1 MKANPGGEIAPD
13 EIIGRDRLIERL
25 WRILDRQSLI
35 LSAERRMGKT
45 CVIRKMKAELPDN
58 KLAIVR
64 DVEDVRSPLQF
75 AEAVLQDVEEYLR
88 QSNQVARKTRS
99 VLKNLNG
106 MELKGMGFGIK
117 LPNSAASHWKILLTQ
132 TVEDLLDHQKDV
144 RTIFFWDEVPYML
157 RNMGDKEAME
167 MLDVLRR
174 LRQDYGKLRMV
185 FTGSIG
191 LHHAIDKLRKVGYT
205 NAPTN
210 DMYFIDVP
218 PLSEEDATNL
228 ASRLLQGENIPTLN
242 VQMQAKELVLMVNC
256 IPFYIHHLVDIF
268 VEQKNAIN
276 KNTVREIIDDCLR
289 DPESR
294 WQMRHYY
301 DRIESYYRL
310 EQQKYALS
318 LLDVL
323 AESDTPLSL
332 QELCDRIQSD
342 PDTSDKEG
350 TRKVLLLLAKDYYIV
365 KDKTLKYQFRLDL
378 IKRYWQL
385 SRG

>member
-1 MKANPGGEIAPD
+1 MRANPGGEIAPD

-25 WRILDRQSLI
+25 WRVLERQSLI

-45 CVIRKMKAELPDN
+45 CVIRKMKAELPAN

-64 DVEDVRSPLQF
+64 DVEDVRSPLEF
-75 AEAVLQDVEEYLR
+75 VEVVLQDVEEYLR
-88 QSNQVARKTRS
+88 KSNQIARKARS

-117 LPNSAASHWKILLTQ
+117 LPDSAASHWKILLTQ
-132 TVEDLLDHQKDV
+132 TIEDLLDNQKDV

-157 RNMGDKEAME
+157 RNMSDEDAME
-167 MLDVLRR
+167 VLDVLRR
-174 LRQDYGKLRMV
+174 LRQDYGTLRMV

-210 DMYFIDVP
+210 DMYFMDVP
-218 PLSEEDATNL
+218 SLSEEDATDL
-228 ASRLLQGENIPTLN
+228 ATRLIQGENIPTFD
-242 VQMQAKELVLMVNC
+242 VQMQAKDIAQMVNC
-256 IPFYIHHLVDIF
+256 IPFYIHHLIDIF
-268 VEQKNAIN
+268 VER
-276 KNTVREIIDDCLR
+276 KNTINENTVQAIIDDCLR
-289 DPESR
+289 DPDSR
-294 WQMRHYY
+294 WQMRHYQ
-301 DRIESYYRL
+301 DRIESYYSL
-310 EQQKYALS
+310 EQQRYALN

-323 AESDTPLSL
+323 AESDDPLSL
-332 QELCDRIQSD
+332 PELCDRIQSD
-342 PDTSDKEG
+342 PDTSNKEK
-350 TRKVLLLLAKDYYIV
+350 TRKVLDLLAKDYYII
-365 KDKTLKYQFRLDL
+365 KGKNLKYEFRLDL